1 MNPLILIENCSVEIF
16 NKKESYKILDSINF
30 TVNEGDFYGIMGR
43 NGSGKTSL
51 IRLMSKIY
59 PPTSGLLEIKK
70 SFFPFITIGTGAN
83 GELSGMDNLFLLGIF
98 YGISKQ
104 EIENNFEHILDFSEL
119 GDNIF
124 KQFKNYSSGM
134 KARLVFS
141 LLNLLNPEIVLIDE
155 KISAGDENFQNKII
169 QHPDSFFKKAKC
181 GVFASHSNSHLK
193 RFCNKGIV
201 MDQGKIIYNSN
212 MDEAINFYKKN
223 YVQK

>member
-1 MNPLILIENCSVEIF
+1 MNPLILIENCTVEVQ
-16 NKKESYKILDSINF
+16 NKKISHKILNSINF
-30 TVNEGDFYGIMGR
+30 SVNEGDFYGILGK

-59 PPTSGLLEIKK
+59 PPTSGFYEIKN

-98 YGISKQ
+98 YGISKK
-104 EIENNFEHILDFSEL
+104 EINNNFELILEFSEL
-119 GDNIF
+119 GDDIF

-169 QHPDSFFKKAKC
+169 HHPNSFFKKAKC
-181 GVFASHSNSHLK
+181 GVFASHSNGHLK

-201 MDQGKIIYNSN
+201 MDQGKIVFNST
-212 MDEAINFYKKN
+212 MDEAIDFYKKN